1 MMPFKQILAIVA
13 ISATTAITSV
23 VGYNKYTQSN
33 SGSGFISSNANNL
46 PANYANYAPMG
57 ADGGPADFTQ
67 AAQTA
72 IAAVVHI
79 KTKTAAKKITTTSN
93 RQSNPFFDTPF
104 EDFFGDNSFFGPR
117 MQPEQRASGSGVLI
131 SADGNILTN
140 SHVIKGADEI
150 TVTTADKKTYKA
162 KVIGDDP
169 SSDLAVIKIDGTSFP
184 YLVSGNSDDVRIGQW
199 VLAIGYPLSLDCSV
213 TAGIV
218 SAKARSLGLNQRETK
233 GNKNAAIDSYIQHDA
248 AVNPGNSGGALVN
261 TKGELIGINAAIA
274 SPTGSYAGYSFTI
287 PINIAKKIG
296 NDLIKHGVPQRAFLG
311 VQPAVVIGTSG
322 YETKDGN
329 GVEIRQAPQGGAAAI
344 AGLKAGDVITKINN
358 KNIATWNELVEQIAS
373 YSVGDKVTIT
383 YTRDGKS
390 NVVPVTLKNEGG
402 NFELA
407 TKSTLAIKLGAALEN
422 LDPKKAKEYG
432 VPGGVLI
439 KALEAKG
446 ILKTQ
451 NPSLK
456 NGFVI
461 LRVDGQDVNNLE
473 ALAGYLENNSQSVV
487 LTGFYPGYEGIF
499 NYIINNDND
508 K

>member
-1 MMPFKQILAIVA
+1 M
-13 ISATTAITSV
+13 
-23 VGYNKYTQSN
+23 
-33 SGSGFISSNANNL
+33 
-46 PANYANYAPMG
+46 
-57 ADGGPADFTQ
+57 
-67 AAQTA
+67 
-72 IAAVVHI
+72 
-79 KTKTAAKKITTTSN
+79 
-93 RQSNPFFDTPF
+93 
-104 EDFFGDNSFFGPR
+104 
-117 MQPEQRASGSGVLI
+117 
-131 SADGNILTN
+131 
-140 SHVIKGADEI
+140 
-150 TVTTADKKTYKA
+150 
-162 KVIGDDP
+162 
-169 SSDLAVIKIDGTSFP
+169 
-184 YLVSGNSDDVRIGQW
+184 
-199 VLAIGYPLSLDCSV
+199 
-213 TAGIV
+213 
-218 SAKARSLGLNQRETK
+218 
-233 GNKNAAIDSYIQHDA
+233 
-248 AVNPGNSGGALVN
+248 
-261 TKGELIGINAAIA
+261 
-274 SPTGSYAGYSFTI
+274 
-287 PINIAKKIG
+287 
-296 NDLIKHGVPQRAFLG
+296 G